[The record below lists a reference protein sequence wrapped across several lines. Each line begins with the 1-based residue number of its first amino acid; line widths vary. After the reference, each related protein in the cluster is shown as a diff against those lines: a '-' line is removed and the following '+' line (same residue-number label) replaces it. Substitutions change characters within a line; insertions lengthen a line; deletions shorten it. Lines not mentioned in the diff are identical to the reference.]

1 MGKSQTFQREYQ
13 IQQMS
18 QRHHEI
24 VRLALLGRDN
34 LSIAAELDITPVC
47 VSYTLNSRIV
57 QDKLA
62 LLRAQKDAV
71 SVDVA
76 SAIRDLAPRCVQI
89 LDDIMQDEKVNPGV
103 RVGAAKDLL
112 DRAGYAAPKVIKT
125 ENLNATLTSADIEAI
140 KQRAI
145 ANGMQSGVII
155 DAEPS

>member
-1 MGKSQTFQREYQ
+1 
-13 IQQMS
+13 MS

-24 VRLALLGRDN
+24 VRLALLGRDHQ
-34 LSIAAELDITPVC
+34 SIAEELGITAVC

-76 SAIRDLAPRCVQI
+76 AAIRDLAPRCVDV
-89 LDDIMQDEKVNPGV
+89 LNDIMQDRGVNPGV
-103 RVGAAKDLL
+103 RVSAAKDLL
-112 DRAGYAAPKVIKT
+112 DRAGYAAPKVVKT
-125 ENLNATLTSADIEAI
+125 ENLNATLTYADIEAI

-145 ANGMQSGVII
+145 AHGIQSGVVI
-155 DAEPS
+155 DAEPN